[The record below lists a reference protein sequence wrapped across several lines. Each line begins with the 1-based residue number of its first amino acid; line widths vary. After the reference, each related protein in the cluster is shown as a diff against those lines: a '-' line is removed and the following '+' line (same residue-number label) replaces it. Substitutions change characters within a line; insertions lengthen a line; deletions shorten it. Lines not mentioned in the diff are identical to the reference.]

1 VRPSDENQA
10 TSTRPN
16 LMSGSRPGAS
26 RNGEDSI
33 LAKLERDPA
42 RRHGGGSALRTAGY
56 GAGAMVAVALTA
68 TLAWLAADN
77 GKPQPML
84 AQAAEPATPPA
95 AVVAPPEQAQGAA
108 ALIDEP
114 LPPPPPLRLLEGP
127 RMAAPPE
134 PPAPSPATVPDKRPA
149 PKAAAAAAGTAARSG
164 PAAAA
169 RAERPAPKPRPQATR
184 PAPRPAQR
192 PARAAAQARR
202 TEAPVDSD
210 VALISAVIVHAN
222 GHAEAREEEA
232 RARD

>member
-1 VRPSDENQA
+1 MRPSDENQA

-42 RRHGGGSALRTAGY
+42 RRHGGRSALRKAGY

-95 AVVAPPEQAQGAA
+95 PVVSPPPEQAQGAA

-114 LPPPPPLRLLEGP
+114 PPPPPPLRLLEGP

-134 PPAPSPATVPDKRPA
+134 PPAPTPVTVPDKRPA
-149 PKAAAAAAGTAARSG
+149 PKAAAAVATTR
-164 PAAAA
+164 PRPTVAA
-169 RAERPAPKPRPQATR
+169 RADKPVAKARQQATR
-184 PAPRPAQR
+184 PASRPAQR
-192 PARAAAQARR
+192 PARAAAQAKQG
-202 TEAPVDSD
+202 EPPVDSD

-222 GHAEAREEEA
+222 GHTEAREEEA
-232 RARD
+232 RAGD